1 MKILAVVVGLTAPR
15 TQEVLDRQLMIYVT
29 AFGYVRIS
37 NKNTFI
43 EMSRASETVVKPAS
57 PPLTAE
63 CYDEL
68 SILVKGDT

>member
-37 NKNTFI
+37 HKNTFI
-43 EMSRASETVVKPAS
+43 EMSQ
-57 PPLTAE
+57 
-63 CYDEL
+63 
-68 SILVKGDT
+68 

>member
-29 AFGYVRIS
+29 AFEYVRIS

-43 EMSRASETVVKPAS
+43 EMSQWNYAGETYFASFDGV
-57 PPLTAE
+57 
-63 CYDEL
+63 CYNDAL
-68 SILVKGDT
+68 SIFVKGDT